1 MSRTAASLLSTLV
14 APVAM
19 SGEPLHRQI
28 YGRLRAAILSGQL
41 PPGAQIPSSRELAR
55 ELRVGRNTVLA
66 AIEQL
71 TNEGYLQ
78 SARGSGTFVHRTLPD
93 DRRFAVQTTAQR
105 RVRATPKAPFPARI
119 RELTRLPALLP
130 PSGELRPF
138 LPCVPAL
145 DAFPFALWGRIA
157 AHYWRRPPA
166 QVFGLGE
173 AAGYPPLRRVVADY
187 LAQARAVRCDPAQVI
202 IVSGAQQA
210 LDLVARVLL
219 EPGDTVW
226 MEEPGYQGARA
237 SLLASGARVVPVPVD
252 DEGLSVKHGRA
263 LAPRARL
270 VYCTPSH
277 QFPLGHTMSL
287 ARRLELLAWARQTRA
302 WILEDDYDSEYRYG
316 SRPIPALQGLAES
329 DQVIYIGTFS
339 KVLFPSL
346 RIGYLVVPDALVD
359 TFSIVRAIA
368 TGPSST
374 MEQAVLTRFIEQ
386 GHFGRHVRR
395 MRALYQERRASL
407 QEAAAADLTGA
418 IDLTLTGAGLHAVG
432 MLGAGVDDQRVLA
445 RAARA
450 GLDFIPLSS
459 LYRGPEPRQGLV
471 FGFAPFS
478 PATIRG
484 AVRTLAQVLARRS
497 RGAK

>member
-1 MSRTAASLLSTLV
+1 V
-14 APVAM
+14 
-19 SGEPLHRQI
+19 
-28 YGRLRAAILSGQL
+28 
-41 PPGAQIPSSRELAR
+41 
-55 ELRVGRNTVLA
+55 
-66 AIEQL
+66 
-71 TNEGYLQ
+71 
-78 SARGSGTFVHRTLPD
+78 
-93 DRRFAVQTTAQR
+93 
-105 RVRATPKAPFPARI
+105 
-119 RELTRLPALLP
+119 
-130 PSGELRPF
+130 
-138 LPCVPAL
+138 

-166 QVFGLGE
+166 QLFGLGE
-173 AAGYPPLRRVVADY
+173 AAGHAPLRRVVADY
-187 LAQARAVRCDPAQVI
+187 LAQARAVRCDPEQVI

-237 SLLASGARVVPVPVD
+237 SLLASGARLVPVPVD
-252 DEGLSVKHGRA
+252 SEGLSVKHGRA

-329 DQVIYIGTFS
+329 DQVIYVGTFS

-346 RIGYLVVPDALVD
+346 RLGYLVVPDALVD
-359 TFSIVRAIA
+359 TFSIVRAVA

-374 MEQAVLTRFIEQ
+374 IEQAVLTRFIEQ

-407 QEAAAADLTGA
+407 QEAAAEDLAGA
-418 IDLTLTGAGLHAVG
+418 VDLTLTGAGLHAVG
-432 MLGAGVDDQRVLA
+432 MLRAGVDDRRVLA

-459 LYRGPEPRQGLV
+459 LYQGPEARQGLV
-471 FGFAPFS
+471 FGFAPFPPS
-478 PATIRG
+478 TIRA
-484 AVRTLAQVLARRS
+484 AVRSLAQVLVRRS
-497 RGAK
+497 RASK

>member
-19 SGEPLHRQI
+19 SGEPLQRQI
-28 YGRLRAAILSGQL
+28 YGRLRAAILCGQL
-41 PPGAQIPSSRELAR
+41 PPGTQIPSSRELAR

-66 AIEQL
+66 AVEQL
-71 TNEGYLQ
+71 ITEGYLQ
-78 SARGSGTFVHRTLPD
+78 SERGSGTFVHRTLPD
-93 DRRFAVQTTAQR
+93 DGRFAVQAPAQR
-105 RVRATPKAPFPARI
+105 TVRAKPYAPFPSRI
-119 RELTRLPALLP
+119 RKLMRVPALLP
-130 PSGELRPF
+130 PPGELRPF
-138 LPCVPAL
+138 LPCVPAV

-173 AAGYPPLRRVVADY
+173 TAGYGPLRRVVADY
-187 LAQARAVRCDPAQVI
+187 LAHARAVRCDPKQVI

-226 MEEPGYQGARA
+226 MEEPGYAGARA
-237 SLLASGARVVPVPVD
+237 SLMASGARVVPVPVD
-252 DEGLSVKHGRA
+252 DEGLSVKRGRA

-277 QFPLGHTMSL
+277 QFPLGHTMSV

-302 WILEDDYDSEYRYG
+302 WVLEDDYDSEYRYG
-316 SRPIPALQGLAES
+316 SRPIPALQGLAAS

-346 RIGYLVVPDALVD
+346 RLGYLVVPDALVD

-386 GHFGRHVRR
+386 GHFARHVRR
-395 MRALYQERRASL
+395 MRTLYQERRASL
-407 QEAAAADLTGA
+407 QAAAAADLGGA

-432 MLGAGVDDQRVLA
+432 MLPAGVDDQRVVA

-459 LYRGPEPRQGLV
+459 LYQGPALRQGLV
-471 FGFAPFS
+471 FGFAPFV
-478 PATIRG
+478 PATIQA
-484 AVRTLAQVLARRS
+484 AVRTLAQVLARR
-497 RGAK
+497 